1 MLAVGTS
8 GVQAA
13 ITPPLADADP
23 SAALVA
29 GVALLGAVLVFAL
42 GLLMAG
48 RDDESRG
55 SADRRFLWATASCSA
70 VGAIICLSGLAF
82 GIEPWELFGTGL
94 LTLASF
100 GLLAAVA
107 GRLPASPGSERL
119 SEWIRTHGRGWLR
132 LTVAIVGLLS
142 LGLVGWLFWNGA
154 KLAPGVLVKAY
165 PVYLTCADGVC
176 SVNEC
181 TSPEPCGKQAVGQ
194 LKEGEMAEITC
205 QTRGGRVPESGPGGS
220 NIWDKLADGNYV
232 TDYYV
237 ETPGHGR
244 FTPGIPR
251 CTEGALG

>member
-13 ITPPLADADP
+13 ITPPLADTDP

-29 GVALLGAVLVFAL
+29 GAALLGTVLIFAL
-42 GLLMAG
+42 GLLVAG
-48 RDDESRG
+48 RDDESR
-55 SADRRFLWATASCSA
+55 SVDRRLLSASAWCSG
-70 VGAIICLSGLAF
+70 VGAMICLGGLAF
-82 GIEPWELFGTGL
+82 GIERWELFGTGL
-94 LTLASF
+94 FALASF

-107 GRLPASPGSERL
+107 GRLPASPGGQRL

-154 KLAPGVLVKAY
+154 ELAPGVLVKAY

-220 NIWDKLADGNYV
+220 KIWDKLADGNYV

-251 CTEGALG
+251 CPEGALG